1 MSAWVSPSIVAD
13 QYSASPFQGQLV
25 EVAAQTANQREPPTC
40 SHVGVAGLGK
50 ATRRG
55 GPGVAGAGGG
65 GEREEAGPVLVNSSI
80 LMSERGT

>member
-25 EVAAQTANQREPPTC
+25 EVAAQARGLEE
-40 SHVGVAGLGK
+40 SGRLGGRAGG
-50 ATRRG
+50 TRC
-55 GPGVAGAGGG
+55 GAGGG
-65 GEREEAGPVLVNSSI
+65 GGREQAGPVLVNNSI